1 MKLFTTLICTLALV
15 AAAPAFAQDKKPV
28 DMSSA
33 ELLKM
38 IQTDKKGLVGKAM
51 ALNDKE
57 AKAFW
62 PLYDAFQKELEGPQ
76 AQINRAILDFVNAG
90 ANITDANA
98 RRLAEQVLKAESD
111 EARLRSSQFS
121 KLVKVISPTKA
132 ARYLQVE
139 NKIRAVQR
147 YETARAI
154 PLAQ

>member
-1 MKLFTTLICTLALV
+1 MQRLTTLLFALAFL
-15 AAAPAFAQDKKPV
+15 AAAPAFAQEKKPV

-33 ELLKM
+33 ELLRM
-38 IQTDKKGLVGKAM
+38 IQTDKKVLVGKAM

-62 PLYDAFQKELEGPQ
+62 PLYDTFQKELEGPQ
-76 AQINRAILDFVNAG
+76 TQINRAILDFVNAG

-111 EARLRSSQFS
+111 EAKLRSAQFS
-121 KLVKVISPTKA
+121 KLVRVVSPTKA

-154 PLAQ
+154 PLAF